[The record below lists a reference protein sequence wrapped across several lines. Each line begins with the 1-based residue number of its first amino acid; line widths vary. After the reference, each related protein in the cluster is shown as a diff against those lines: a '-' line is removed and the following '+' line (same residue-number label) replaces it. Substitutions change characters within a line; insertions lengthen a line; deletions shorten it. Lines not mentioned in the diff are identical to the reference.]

1 MATQNPGDLRRWERQ
16 TAAIPVSLVLEAENF
31 RSDPSATT
39 INVSLFGVG
48 VRTKLALVPG
58 EWVGIVPKGE
68 FPHAIP
74 SRVAWVR
81 EDESSSW
88 TVAGLSFLNTLEV

>member
-1 MATQNPGDLRRWERQ
+1 MPANNRGDLRRWERQ

-31 RSDPSATT
+31 RADPSATT
-39 INVSLFGVG
+39 IDISLSGVG
-48 VRTKLALVPG
+48 VRTKLVLVPG

-81 EDESSSW
+81 EDESSSC
-88 TVAGLSFLNTLEV
+88 TVAGLSFLNTMEA